1 VRAVVIYESLTGNTK
16 KASEALAAGLTAQ
29 GVETVACP
37 IQRIDYQAL
46 QAADLVIVGGWV
58 DGLLFVGQRPG
69 RAGRYKAMP
78 AIAGKRTVVFLT
90 YAIDPGK
97 ALEKLSAAVS
107 ARGGD
112 VVGGMAIRRDKL
124 AEGVDTL
131 VDKILDVVA
140 PA

>member
-1 VRAVVIYESLTGNTK
+1 VRAIVIYESLTGNTR
-16 KASEALAAGLTAQ
+16 KASAALAAGLTAQ

-37 IQRIDYQAL
+37 ITQVDYQAL
-46 QAADLVIVGGWV
+46 QRADLVVVGGWV
-58 DGLLFVGQRPG
+58 DGLFFVGQRPG

-78 AIAGKRTVVFLT
+78 AISGKRTVVFMT

-112 VVGGMAIRRDKL
+112 VVGGMAIRRDQL

>member
-1 VRAVVIYESLTGNTK
+1 VRAIVIYESLTGNTK
-16 KASEALAAGLTAQ
+16 KASEALAAGLTAR

-37 IQRIDYQAL
+37 IKHVDYQAL
-46 QAADLVIVGGWV
+46 QAADLVVVGGWV

-69 RAGRYKAMP
+69 RAGRYRQMP
-78 AIAGKRTVVFLT
+78 AIAGKRTVVFMT

-107 ARGGD
+107 ARGGE
-112 VVGGMAIRRDKL
+112 VVGGMAIRRDRL
-124 AEGVDTL
+124 AEGVDEL
-131 VDKILDVVA
+131 VDKLLDVVA